1 MGEENF
7 LQALMTAEYLKAM
20 KWSITLGLNGMDY
33 CEKVFARLV
42 SLPQEIQ
49 NPFFNFSLVL
59 IQS

>member
-20 KWSITLGLNGMDY
+20 KWSETLGLNGMDY

-42 SLPQEIQ
+42 SLPQEI
-49 NPFFNFSLVL
+49 
-59 IQS
+59 